1 VVHITPQLLLRAYA
15 AGVFPMAE
23 DAGSREL
30 NWVDPDI
37 RGVLPLERFHIPH
50 SLRKAVRHQ
59 PYTVR
64 VDTAFSDVIAACAQ
78 PRPERPTTWINIRI
92 LDLYTELHDLG
103 HAHSVE
109 AWKDGT
115 LVGGLYGI
123 RLGAAFF
130 GESMFSHQTNASKI
144 ALVHLVAR
152 LKAGSFML
160 LDAQFTNPHL
170 EQFGI
175 EKVARAKYKRILAK
189 AIEAEADFGLFKSD
203 HLAEDVLKVAS
214 APHTLASS

>member
-30 NWVDPDI
+30 HWVDPDI
-37 RGVLPLERFHIPH
+37 RGVMPLERFHISH

-59 PYTVR
+59 PYDIR
-64 VDTAFSDVIAACAQ
+64 IDTAFADVIAACAQ
-78 PRPERPTTWINIRI
+78 PRPERPTTWINSRI
-92 LDLYTELHDLG
+92 LDLYTELHGLG
-103 HAHSVE
+103 NAHSVE
-109 AWKDGT
+109 AWKNGI
-115 LVGGLYGI
+115 LVGGLYGLS
-123 RLGAAFF
+123 LGAAFF

-152 LKAGSFML
+152 LKAGGFML

-175 EKVARAKYKRILAK
+175 EQITRVNYKRRLAK
-189 AIEAEADFGLFKSD
+189 AIAADADFGLFKLD
-203 HLAEDVLKVAS
+203 QAPNEVLKIAG
-214 APHTLASS
+214 A